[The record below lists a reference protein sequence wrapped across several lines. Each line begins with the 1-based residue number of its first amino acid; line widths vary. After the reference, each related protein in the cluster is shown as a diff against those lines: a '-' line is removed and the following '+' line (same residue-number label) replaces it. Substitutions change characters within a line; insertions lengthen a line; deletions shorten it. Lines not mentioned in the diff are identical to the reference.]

1 MLKIGEFSKLSHVS
15 VRMLRH
21 YDEIGLLHPQ
31 RVDPITGYRLYGEE
45 QLFTAG
51 KINVYRGMGFGLTAI
66 AGLLHEADPQKLRA
80 MLERQQESLREQS
93 EEMSQ
98 MLHRIKLAIAQ
109 LGEESTMA
117 NYDVTIKEIAPR
129 YVASVRDILE
139 SYNYEGR
146 LWHYMMKETADQN
159 LTPANPCL
167 AFGIFHDA
175 EYKERDVDVE
185 IQMTVEGNY
194 HDTEHVRFKTEP
206 AVCVASAIHYGSY
219 ETISD
224 ASAALAAWVEKNGY
238 QMCGVMFN
246 VYHVSP
252 HETQNP
258 DELVTEVC
266 IPVKRRDSAE

>member
-1 MLKIGEFSKLSHVS
+1 MLKNGEFSKLSHVS

-224 ASAALAAWVEKNGY
+224 ASAAVAAWVEKNGY

>member
-98 MLHRIKLAIAQ
+98 MLHRIKLAMAQ

-224 ASAALAAWVEKNGY
+224 ASAAVAAWVEKNGY

>member
-51 KINVYRGMGFGLTAI
+51 KINVHRGMGFGLTAI

-224 ASAALAAWVEKNGY
+224 ASAAVAAWVEKNGY

>member
-175 EYKERDVDVE
+175 EYKEWDVDVE

-224 ASAALAAWVEKNGY
+224 ASAAVAAWVEKNGY

>member
-224 ASAALAAWVEKNGY
+224 ASAAVAAWVEKNGY

-246 VYHVSP
+246 VSHVSP

>member
-219 ETISD
+219 ETISY
-224 ASAALAAWVEKNGY
+224 ASAAEAAWVEKNGY

>member
-51 KINVYRGMGFGLTAI
+51 KIYVYRGMGFGLTAI

-224 ASAALAAWVEKNGY
+224 ASAAVAAWVEKNGY

>member
-80 MLERQQESLREQS
+80 ILERQQESLREQT
-93 EEMSQ
+93 EEMGQ

-109 LGEESTMA
+109 LGKESTMV
-117 NYDVTIKEIAPR
+117 NYDVTIKEIASR

-159 LTPANPCL
+159 LRPANPCL
-167 AFGIFHDA
+167 GFGIFHDA

-206 AVCVASAIHYGSY
+206 AICVASAMHYGSY

-224 ASAALAAWVEKNGY
+224 ASAAVAAWVEKNGY

-246 VYHVSP
+246 IYHVSP

-266 IPVKRRDSAE
+266 IPVKKRESAE

>member
-194 HDTEHVRFKTEP
+194 HDTEHVCFKTEP

-224 ASAALAAWVEKNGY
+224 ASAAVAAWVEKNGY